1 MLEPIIF
8 RGMADVLGGARKRV
22 WERERERERGWGL
35 GSRERRTAAVAE
47 SLVSAVSVVW
57 WCRLLWRGRSELYMV
72 APATALIV
80 TVAVSL
86 AVSWTLWLGGG
97 EGGRLRRLNLALI
110 AVRGVGVLTLSLW
123 LLHEV

>member
-1 MLEPIIF
+1 
-8 RGMADVLGGARKRV
+8 MADVLGGARKRV
-22 WERERERERGWGL
+22 WEQERGWGL
-35 GSRERRTAAVAE
+35 GSRERWTVAVAE
-47 SLVSAVSVVW
+47 SLVSAMSVVW
-57 WCRLLWRGRSELYMV
+57 WCRLLWRGRNELYMV

-86 AVSWTLWLGGG
+86 AVSWALWLGGD
-97 EGGRLRRLNLALI
+97 GGRLRRLNLALI

>member
-1 MLEPIIF
+1 MLGIIIF

-22 WERERERERGWGL
+22 WAQEREQGRERGWGL
-35 GSRERRTAAVAE
+35 GSREHVAE

-57 WCRLLWRGRSELYMV
+57 WCRLLWRGRNELYMV

-86 AVSWTLWLGGG
+86 AVSWILWLGGD
-97 EGGRLRRLNLALI
+97 GGRLRRLNLALI

>member
-1 MLEPIIF
+1 M
-8 RGMADVLGGARKRV
+8 
-22 WERERERERGWGL
+22 
-35 GSRERRTAAVAE
+35 AE

-57 WCRLLWRGRSELYMV
+57 WCRLLWRGRNDLSML

-86 AVSWTLWLGGG
+86 AVSWTLYLGGG

-110 AVRGVGVLTLSLW
+110 AVRGVGVGAAATGVCSRVVW
-123 LLHEV
+123 

>member
-1 MLEPIIF
+1 
-8 RGMADVLGGARKRV
+8 MADVLGGARKRV
-22 WERERERERGWGL
+22 WAQEREQGRERGWGL
-35 GSRERRTAAVAE
+35 GSREQWIAAVAE

-57 WCRLLWRGRSELYMV
+57 WCRLLWRGRNELYMV

-86 AVSWTLWLGGG
+86 AVSWALCLGGD
-97 EGGRLRRLNLALI
+97 GGRLRRLNLALI
-110 AVRGVGVLTLSLW
+110 AVRGVGVLALSLW